1 MPTYNPA
8 VVTPIAGVNLFGN
21 DTPNAGGD
29 NAPVPRIQALSTV
42 LLSGNRVAIY
52 VQTKASVNPNTTVTL
67 DTASVDG
74 GGTVSATTGTGTY
87 ITLNSSTA
95 GSAEWIWA
103 YGISAP

>member
-1 MPTYNPA
+1 MAYSPVT
-8 VVTPIAGVNLFGN
+8 VTPILGVNLTGN

-29 NAPVPRIQALSTV
+29 GTAVPRVQALSTV

-52 VQTKASVNPNTTVTL
+52 VQTKASVNPGTTVTL

-74 GGTVSATTGTGTY
+74 GGTVSATTGTGAY
-87 ITLNSSTA
+87 ITLNSATA
-95 GSAEWIWA
+95 ASAEWIWA